1 MDEKIYRTMKGTG
14 VTNIVLGIVTMVT
27 GITGGILLIISGARL
42 LAGKSRI
49 MF

>member
-14 VTNIVLGIVTMVT
+14 LTNIVLGIVTMVT